1 MGNRMANKLK
11 VDYEKLRELAH
22 SGMRGVD
29 IAAELGVSPGTVSR
43 AMQKLGIAVAG
54 EIALSK
60 ARDIVERDLEVK
72 DGLREIYQAVF
83 KEIDVIQV
91 ALTEAEGEARA
102 ALQDRLIKH
111 TAEIRKQL
119 SLAVDVS
126 RMLFNIE
133 EVKAFQEIV
142 LEEIAAVEPE
152 VRTKIVR
159 RLVDRRA
166 LISSLEIDPG
176 VFDR

>member
-1 MGNRMANKLK
+1 MANKRK
-11 VDYEKLRELAH
+11 IDYAKLRELAQ
-22 SGMRGVD
+22 SGKKIREMA
-29 IAAELGVSPGTVSR
+29 IELGVSHSTVSR
-43 AMQKLGIAVAG
+43 SLQKLGIAVAG
-54 EIALSK
+54 EITLAR
-60 ARDIVERDLEVK
+60 ARDIVARDLEVK

-83 KEIDVIQV
+83 KEIDVIQA
-91 ALTEAEGEARA
+91 ALTDAEGEARA
-102 ALQDRLIKH
+102 ALQDRLLKH